1 MSRGE
6 SGRHLRGK
14 VAVAGIGNTKRWD
27 APGRSAFDQLG
38 EAVQLALG
46 DAGLRKQDVDGL
58 FCTLSVS
65 GFPLLN
71 VAERLGLQPR
81 YFDGSMVGG
90 SSFFGHVRSA
100 LLAIEA
106 GLCSVALICY
116 GSNQRSAGGKLVS
129 LPDPQ
134 PAEAP
139 YNPLYPISSY
149 ALAAARHMYDYG
161 TTREQLAE
169 VALAARAWAQRNP
182 AAFKREPLSR
192 DEVLASRP
200 VSDPL
205 TRADCCLV
213 TDGGGAL
220 ILVSAERAKDL
231 PAPPVYLL
239 GVGAALSHRQIA
251 NMPDLTTTCAVNSGQ
266 QAYAMAGLGPK
277 DIPMAQLYDAFTI
290 NTLLFLE
297 DLGFC
302 PKGEGGRFVEEGGIA
317 PGGRL
322 AVNTNG
328 GGLSCNHPGMYG
340 LFPMIEAVEQL
351 RGQAGERQV
360 MDVEVALAHG
370 NGGVL
375 SSQATAIFGTAA
387 AL

>member
-1 MSRGE
+1 MSRKDA
-6 SGRHLRGK
+6 GRHLRGK
-14 VAVAGIGNTKRWD
+14 VAVAGIGNTRRWD
-27 APGRSAFDQLG
+27 APGRTAFDQLS
-38 EAVQLALG
+38 EAVHLALT
-46 DAGLRKQDVDGL
+46 DAGLSKNDVDGL
-58 FCTLSVS
+58 FCTLSVT
-65 GFPLLN
+65 GLPLLN
-71 VAERLGLQPR
+71 VTERLGLQPR

-90 SSFFGHVRSA
+90 SSFFGQLRSA
-100 LLAIEA
+100 LLAVEA

-134 PAEAP
+134 PSEAP
-139 YNPLYPISSY
+139 YRPLYPISSY
-149 ALAAARHMYDYG
+149 ALATARHMHEYG

-169 VALAARAWAQRNP
+169 VALAARAWARRNP
-182 AAFKREPLSR
+182 AAFKREPLTR
-192 DEVLASRP
+192 EEVLNSRP
-200 VSDPL
+200 ISDPL

-213 TDGGGAL
+213 TDGGGAML
-220 ILVSAERAKDL
+220 LVAAERARDL
-231 PAPPVYLL
+231 PKPPVYLL

-251 NMPDLTTTCAVNSGQ
+251 NMPDLTATCALESGQ
-266 QAYAMAGLGPK
+266 QAYAMAGLGPE
-277 DIPMAQLYDAFTI
+277 DMQMAQLYDAFTI

-302 PKGEGGRFVEEGGIA
+302 PKGEGGRFVEEGAIA

-322 AVNTNG
+322 PVNTNG

-351 RGQAGERQV
+351 RGEAGERQV
-360 MDVEVALAHG
+360 PGVEVALAHG